1 MRCRPSEVRAEDE
14 NDVALWILWDK
25 VEALVSAR
33 KHKAAESK

>member
-25 VEALVSAR
+25 IEALVTAR
-33 KHKAAESK
+33 NRKVAESK